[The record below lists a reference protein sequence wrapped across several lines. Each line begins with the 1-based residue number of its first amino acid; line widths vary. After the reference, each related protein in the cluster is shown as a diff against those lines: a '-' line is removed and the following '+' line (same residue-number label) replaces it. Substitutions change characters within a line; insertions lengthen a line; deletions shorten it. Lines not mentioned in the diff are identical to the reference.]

1 MEALIKKDISK
12 LTIDNIENVK
22 EVYELIKD
30 DLKVGY
36 CIINKDP
43 KDQIKLFIDED
54 YRSNG
59 YGKLFFKKVLD
70 MFNEDVF
77 VKTNNRRMINIIIYN
92 NGKELYRENGIN
104 YYVIPKGN

>member
-12 LTIDNIENVK
+12 LTIDNIENIN
-22 EVYELIKD
+22 EVYELNVD

-36 CIINKDP
+36 CIINKNP
-43 KDQIKLFIDED
+43 EDQIKLFIDED

-70 MFNEDVF
+70 TFNTDVF
-77 VKTNNRRMINIIIYN
+77 VATNNRHMINIIESN
-92 NGKELYRENGIN
+92 NGKELYRKDGMN